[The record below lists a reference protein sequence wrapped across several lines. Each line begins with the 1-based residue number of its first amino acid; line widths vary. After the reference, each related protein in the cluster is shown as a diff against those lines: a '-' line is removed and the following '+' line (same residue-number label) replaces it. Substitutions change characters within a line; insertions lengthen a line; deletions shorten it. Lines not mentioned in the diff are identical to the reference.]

1 MKPVPPLLGKAEFFH
16 GGVGRAREP
25 RLDEVEVVGLVGVV
39 GIDRDDAAS
48 RENDAHA
55 VSFERR
61 AHQRC
66 QLLDA
71 EVLADFAHSGLPV
84 RRGLRRPAK

>member
-1 MKPVPPLLGKAEFFH
+1 
-16 GGVGRAREP
+16 
-25 RLDEVEVVGLVGVV
+25 
-39 GIDRDDAAS
+39 
-48 RENDAHA
+48 